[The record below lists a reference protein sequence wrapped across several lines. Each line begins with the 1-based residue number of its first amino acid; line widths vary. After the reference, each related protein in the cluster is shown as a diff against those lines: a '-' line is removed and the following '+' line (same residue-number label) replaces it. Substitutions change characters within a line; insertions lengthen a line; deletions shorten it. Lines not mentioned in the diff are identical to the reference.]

1 MRRKYFLLVIIVGL
15 LERVTVVQLMGDFE
29 DKGYSARATGMNN
42 AFVAVADDSYAL
54 YYNSAGLSL
63 LDDIEVGTTY
73 GRLFAGLQDSIHQAI
88 FVVSYPL
95 KNIGTIGFGYTGFSV
110 IDVSNK
116 VLYNE
121 DVAAISVSKNMS
133 EIFKLP
139 IHMGINVKLLSKTY
153 GRDEY
158 TQHYTVLEKY
168 GYRKNSLTADIGFMY
183 TITDENIVGVS
194 IHNVT
199 QPDTGVYYTNI
210 LPLTFYGGLA
220 RKIKTLTLGLTVSY
234 QHQVLTSAN
243 LGIEKWF
250 LHRMYKTVAIRGGV
264 GIGTNEYKVL
274 TLGAGYYPRLSRMW
288 GIGIDY
294 AFVYPFSGIKNVTT
308 HWVSVKLAYSPI
320 LRAEERRIWFI
331 NIDAAPPYISP
342 NGDGSKDY
350 LTFVT
355 SATVKE
361 AMSWK
366 IVITA
371 EDGTVVK
378 TFSGEGLLPE
388 YISWDGKDNKQK
400 LLPTGV
406 YNYVLK
412 AKNVHGEEKQTLL
425 QKLYIDLVP
434 PKLEVSPDINIFTPN
449 GDGIDDAVTINLK
462 ASDNFG
468 IDNWLLKII
477 SSDNKLVKTFQGK
490 GAPPKSIVWD
500 GKDEKGKL
508 APPDRYTC
516 RFIVYDFAGNKSV
529 SLANVE
535 LKIIGKVEVREVK
548 KEIVRE
554 LPPGMEVKKIPGGI
568 KIIILANVLFEPQ
581 SHQLLSSA
589 YEIFDEVVKIL
600 SAYPNSKIRIEG
612 HTDNVGNPSD
622 NQLLSELRARSVY
635 NILVKKK
642 IAPARLMCM
651 GYGDKKP
658 IASNL
663 TPEGR
668 TKNRRI
674 EIIVLTAE

>member
-1 MRRKYFLLVIIVGL
+1 MKGKYTFLALVL
-15 LERVTVVQLMGDFE
+15 SLTSVVPVEGDFE

-42 AFVAVADDSYAL
+42 AFVAVADDGYAL

-63 LDDIEVGTTY
+63 LNDIEVGTTY
-73 GRLFAGLQDSIHQAI
+73 GRLFAGLRDSLQQAI

-110 IDVSNK
+110 VDASNNA
-116 VLYNE
+116 LYNE
-121 DVAAISVSKNMS
+121 DIAAISVGKNMS

-139 IHMGINVKLLSKTY
+139 IHVGINLKLLSKTY

-158 TQHYTVLEKY
+158 SQYYTVLEKY
-168 GYRKNSLTADIGFMY
+168 GYRKNSLTADVGFIY
-183 TITDENIVGVS
+183 AITEENIVGVS

-199 QPDTGVYYTNI
+199 QPNTGVYYTNI
-210 LPLTFYGGLA
+210 LPLTFYGGIA
-220 RKIKTLTLGLTVSY
+220 RKIKTLTLGLSISY

-243 LGIEKWF
+243 FGVEKWF
-250 LHRMYKTVAIRGGV
+250 LHKMYKTLAIRGGL

-274 TLGAGYYPRLSRMW
+274 TLGVGYYPRISRMW

-308 HWVSVKLAYSPI
+308 HWVSVKVAYSPI
-320 LRAEERRIWFI
+320 LRVEERRMWFI
-331 NIDAAPPYISP
+331 NIDAVPQYISP
-342 NGDGSKDY
+342 DGDGNKDY
-350 LTFVT
+350 LTFVSSST
-355 SATVKE
+355 LKE
-361 AMSWK
+361 AISWK
-366 IVITA
+366 IIITS
-371 EDGTVVK
+371 EDGAVVK

-388 YISWDGKDNKQK
+388 RITWDGKDDKQR

-412 AKNVHGEEKQTLL
+412 AKNMEGEEKQTLL
-425 QKLYIDLVP
+425 QKLYIDLVA
-434 PKLEVSPDINIFTPN
+434 PKIELSSNIDTFTPD
-449 GDGIDDAVTINLK
+449 GDGIDDIVTIKPK
-462 ASDNFG
+462 ASDNVG
-468 IDNWLLKII
+468 ISDWLLKII
-477 SSDNKLVKTFQGK
+477 SSDNKLTKTFQGK
-490 GAPPKSIVWD
+490 GVPPESIVWD

-508 APPDRYTC
+508 APPDKYTC
-516 RFIVYDFAGNKSV
+516 RFIVYDLAGNKSV
-529 SLANVE
+529 SSINIE
-535 LKIIGKVEVREVK
+535 LKISGKVEIREVEK
-548 KEIVRE
+548 KVVRE
-554 LPPGMEVKKIPGGI
+554 LPAGMEVKKIPGGM
-568 KIIILANVLFEPQ
+568 KIIISANVLFEPQ
-581 SHQLLSSA
+581 SYQLLPSA

-600 SAYPNSKIRIEG
+600 SAYPDSKIRIEG

-642 IAPARLMCM
+642 VSPARLMCM

-668 TKNRRI
+668 AKNRRI
-674 EIIVLTAE
+674 EIIVLKTE